1 MYVNSVYNKMIQ
13 SGDEV
18 LNTGYDY
25 NTKGLFTRFFSS
37 RMYMNP
43 RTEEFL
49 NGIEPTVIEFT
60 ESVKKIQFYT
70 NFTIDKND
78 RRINI

>member
-1 MYVNSVYNKMIQ
+1 MIQ
-13 SGDEV
+13 SSDKTK
-18 LNTGYDY
+18 NTGFNY
-25 NTKGLFTRFFSS
+25 NESGLINRFVSS

-43 RTEEFL
+43 RIEKFL
-49 NGIEPTVIEFT
+49 NSIDPILIEFT

>member
-1 MYVNSVYNKMIQ
+1 MIQ
-13 SGDEV
+13 SSDKTKS
-18 LNTGYDY
+18 TGFNY
-25 NTKGLFTRFFSS
+25 NEGGLVNRFFSS

-43 RTEEFL
+43 RIETFL
-49 NGIEPTVIEFT
+49 NLIDPILIEFT